1 MVFFLINKFGAIKLT
16 KLVTRIGRC
25 CESDVRLRSL
35 ACSDRHGSIIQ
46 RADDTLVIINHSPD
60 EFIFINDY
68 KLEPAQSISLSP
80 DDIISF
86 SGDEIFKIIEAD
98 RLSSIFVTGSP
109 SLSPD

>member
-1 MVFFLINKFGAIKLT
+1 MVFFLVNKFGAIQLT
-16 KLVTRIGRC
+16 KLVTRVGRLN
-25 CESDVRLRSL
+25 SDVRLHSL

-46 RADDTLVIINHSPD
+46 RADGIVVIINHSPD

-68 KLEPAQSISLSP
+68 KLEPGQSISLSP

-86 SGDEIFKIIEAD
+86 SGDETFKFIETD
-98 RLSSIFVTGSP
+98 QLSTIFVIGSP